1 MFDAAKIMNQLLGAG
16 GSHSS
21 SGKGDLLQQGKQML
35 GNSGGGFAGGAAAGG
50 LAGYLLGSKKGRK
63 MAKKAAK
70 YGGMALVAGLAYKA
84 YNNYQSQKQAPGQAT
99 PNQGAHSQGTH
110 SQTPHSQATAN
121 QAGNTANY
129 SNDAL
134 EVVNQQEVPAVP
146 QNSAFALPD
155 NSQGQQDFSA
165 MLISAMIAAAKA
177 DGQID
182 GAEHQAIFG
191 KIEELG
197 LDTEAKAFVLDQLNK
212 PLDIDSLVASAA
224 NKEQAVELYLA
235 SLMAIEVDTAAE
247 QAYMNMLAARL
258 ELEPELVAQIH
269 QTVAQAQAE

>member
-99 PNQGAHSQGTH
+99 PSQGAHSQATPG
-110 SQTPHSQATAN
+110 QTTAN

-129 SNDAL
+129 RNDAL
-134 EVVNQQEVPAVP
+134 EVVDQQEVPAVP

>member
-35 GNSGGGFAGGAAAGG
+35 GSSGGGFAGGAAAGG

-99 PNQGAHSQGTH
+99 QPPA
-110 SQTPHSQATAN
+110 AN
-121 QAGNTANY
+121 QPSNTVNH

-134 EVVNQQEVPAVP
+134 EVVNQHEVPAVP

-197 LDTEAKAFVLDQLNK
+197 LDTQAKAFVLDQLNK

>member
-1 MFDAAKIMNQLLGAG
+1 MFDAAKIMNELLGAG
-16 GSHSS
+16 GGQGAHGSKGSS
-21 SGKGDLLQQGKQML
+21 SKGDLLQQGKEYL
-35 GNSGGGFAGGAAAGG
+35 GKNSGGLASGAVAGG

-84 YNNYQSQKQAPGQAT
+84 YNNWQTQKQAPASA
-99 PNQGAHSQGTH
+99 N
-110 SQTPHSQATAN
+110 PHSTPQSAPQTV
-121 QAGNTANY
+121 NTQE
-129 SNDAL
+129 DIPAL
-134 EVVNQQEVPAVP
+134 P
-146 QNSAFALPD
+146 QNSPFALPD
-155 NSQGQQDFSA
+155 NRQGQQDFSA

-182 GAEHQAIFG
+182 GAEHQAIFA
-191 KIEELG
+191 KVDELG

-235 SLMAIEVDTAAE
+235 SLMAIDVDTAAE

-258 ELEPELVAQIH
+258 QLEPELVQQIH
-269 QTVAQAQAE
+269 QAVAQAEAE

>member
-99 PNQGAHSQGTH
+99 PNQGAPG
-110 SQTPHSQATAN
+110 QTPHSQAAS
-121 QAGNTANY
+121 NTANY

-134 EVVNQQEVPAVP
+134 EVVNQQDVPAVP

-197 LDTEAKAFVLDQLNK
+197 LDTQAKAFVLDQLNK

>member
-99 PNQGAHSQGTH
+99 PNQGAPGQTTH
-110 SQTPHSQATAN
+110 SQAAS
-121 QAGNTANY
+121 NTANY

-155 NSQGQQDFSA
+155 SSQGQQDFSA

-197 LDTEAKAFVLDQLNK
+197 LDTQAKAFVLDQLNK
-212 PLDIDSLVASAA
+212 PLDIDSLVSSAA

>member
-84 YNNYQSQKQAPGQAT
+84 YNNYQSQKQAPGQ
-99 PNQGAHSQGTH
+99 GAPGQTTH
-110 SQTPHSQATAN
+110 SQAAAN
-121 QAGNTANY
+121 QAGNTASY
-129 SNDAL
+129 SNGAL